1 MRPGKL
7 ESIDILKIDTEG
19 YDLEVLKGA
28 NDLLRN
34 HAVKFIYLEF
44 NQITGSSK
52 QVRGSLCP
60 MAEILAPFG
69 FKFVA
74 SYNDY
79 IVPEDGFFMVSNA
92 LFALPPER
100 GAKIF

>member
-1 MRPGKL
+1 
-7 ESIDILKIDTEG
+7 
-19 YDLEVLKGA
+19 
-28 NDLLRN
+28 
-34 HAVKFIYLEF
+34 
-44 NQITGSSK
+44 
-52 QVRGSLCP
+52 